1 MSTHRIEVS
10 RAHYCETIVSGTIAP
25 DDRDPHK
32 LRLTTPDGCQFRAA
46 PLGDVSIGA
55 GIGQWRVIPIM
66 QTDGQ
71 ITRLQIVEEYSPSA
85 IEDDRFICVGRT
97 NQVSRKHNTVTV
109 KIERPGEATIRPTL
123 FDPPSPVKS
132 GQIWQFIA
140 QRVGMTLAIVAAT
153 QLDGVGVESGELR
166 LAPVGE
172 PDRGSETR
180 QGVGSMELG
189 VADEI
194 ALRFPPDGT
203 PRSARLQRA
212 FHQAESVESRVPN
225 EEQSKRKRPVN
236 SLLSTSELRAIALTA
251 LNQQLSRDWD
261 LSLTR
266 VKEPIWEWD
275 ARSLV
280 PTEAR
285 ARVQVNSRT
294 NVARVYLYPDRLNYT
309 PARCLDAATERK
321 SSADDNL
328 DRLIVTPLGAARG
341 IGASCFRV
349 QIGPYEIV
357 MDAGTRPK
365 GSDPLPA
372 FELLE
377 RPDLL
382 LITHAHLDH
391 IGALPI
397 FHRDFPDVPTIATHG
412 TREIA
417 HVMLTDGLKVQTARQ
432 RQGNEDFQQLFDADD
447 LDRTLFELQT
457 EPVGVDFSP
466 LPGLTARFI
475 HAGHIV
481 GAACIYLQYGNRSIL
496 YTGDYN
502 TTSSRTTEGLKLA
515 DLPQADILITES
527 TYGSDTHPSRRT
539 QESDLIKAIVEVVAA
554 GGNVLIPA
562 FALGRAQ
569 EIILAI
575 RTSAL
580 FHSVNVPVYIDGLV
594 REVTDLFQTQLE
606 LLPASVQNFAKTQSP
621 FFSDKSAPRIIAI
634 ASPKERPLAMEHP
647 SVIIASSGML
657 IGGASI
663 FYAKTLLQRE
673 NAAVFISGYTDE
685 ESPGRFL
692 QSLEPGNSIELDGT
706 PLTVRAKIQRFN
718 LSAHADRVG
727 ITQVIHR
734 VNPQHLILIHGS
746 QSALHELS
754 RAGDLRD
761 KYWIH
766 IPEVGDTI
774 TFGQAPEH
782 LSKAQVAR
790 VDAGQEFEVEIE
802 AEFDGAWLRIADS
815 VLADPRWQHLA
826 ATGLL
831 SAKWTKGGLMLKPAS
846 HKSMAVESAISSGI
860 DCCAVCEFF
869 DGYLCRGEDS
879 PLYKRDVDPA
889 AKCPEFVRQVVT
901 VESLPVDVDLVEPL
915 LEDVDLAEDD
925 ENLIDRI

>member
-1 MSTHRIEVS
+1 MSTNTLEISLEQ
-10 RAHYCETIVSGTIAP
+10 YCEMTVSGIIAP
-25 DDRDPHK
+25 DDRDSNK
-32 LRLTTPDGCQFRAA
+32 LVLMTPDGCQFRAA

-55 GIGQWRVIPIM
+55 GSRQWRVIPIM
-66 QTDGQ
+66 QTDGN
-71 ITRLQIVEEYSPSA
+71 ITRLQIIEEHAPSA
-85 IEDDRFICVGRT
+85 LEGDRFLCVGRT
-97 NQVSRKHNTVTV
+97 NQVSRKHNTVSL
-109 KIERPGEATIRPTL
+109 KIERPGEPTIRPTL
-123 FDPPSPVKS
+123 FDPPPAVKS
-132 GQIWQFIA
+132 GQLWQFVA
-140 QRVGMTLAIVAAT
+140 QRVGMTLEIISAE
-153 QLDGVGVESGELR
+153 QLDN
-166 LAPVGE
+166 LAAAAVTKSLPSVAPKTIHKPRN
-172 PDRGSETR
+172 PDNARSSEIK
-180 QGVGSMELG
+180 SL
-189 VADEI
+189 
-194 ALRFPPDGT
+194 AL
-203 PRSARLQRA
+203 A
-212 FHQAESVESRVPN
+212 
-225 EEQSKRKRPVN
+225 
-236 SLLSTSELRAIALTA
+236 A
-251 LNQQLSRDWD
+251 LNQELNERDWE

-266 VKEPIWEWD
+266 VKEPTWEWE
-275 ARSLV
+275 AQSLV
-280 PTEAR
+280 PLDLR
-285 ARVQVNSRT
+285 ARVQVNART
-294 NVARVYLYPDRLNYT
+294 KVARVYAYPHQS
-309 PARCLDAATERK
+309 K
-321 SSADDNL
+321 FGSSATLTDGETGGLGDGETGELAAEGDKYL

-377 RPDLL
+377 RPNLI

-397 FHRDFPDVPTIATHG
+397 FHRDFPEVPMICTHG

-417 HVMLTDGLKVQTARQ
+417 HVMLTDGLKVQAAQ
-432 RQGNEDFQQLFDADD
+432 QKQGNEDFGQVFTADD
-447 LDRTLFELQT
+447 LDRTLFTLQT
-457 EPVGVDFSP
+457 QPVGVDFSP
-466 LPGLTARFI
+466 LPGLTVRFI

-481 GAACIYLQYGNRSIL
+481 GAACIYMEYGNRSIL

-502 TTSSRTTEGLKLA
+502 TTSSRTAEGLKLA

-539 QESDLIKAIVEVVAA
+539 QESDLIKAIVEVVAN

-606 LLPASVQNFAKTQSP
+606 LLPAAVQNFAKTQSP
-621 FFSDKSAPRIIAI
+621 FFSEKSSPRIISI
-634 ASPKERPLAMEHP
+634 ASHKERPLAIAHP

-657 IGGASI
+657 TGGASI
-663 FYAKTLLQRE
+663 GYAKILLERE

-692 QSLEPGNSIELDGT
+692 QSLEPGSEIELDGT

-746 QSALHELS
+746 PSALHELS

-774 TFGQAPEH
+774 TFGEAPEH

-815 VLADPRWQHLA
+815 VLEDPRWQHLA

-846 HKSMAVESAISSGI
+846 HKSMAVESAIASGI

-869 DGYLCRGEDS
+869 DGYLCRGEES
-879 PLYKRDVDPA
+879 PLYKRDIDGACPGGAVGAAVVMHQHHVAAPA
-889 AKCPEFVRQVVT
+889 AQHEFHYPGRRQRPFGFGDG
-901 VESLPVDVDLVEPL
+901 SS
-915 LEDVDLAEDD
+915 
-925 ENLIDRI
+925 

>member
-1 MSTHRIEVS
+1 MSTNQIEVS
-10 RAHYCETIVSGTIAP
+10 LEQYCEMTVSGIIAP
-25 DDRDPHK
+25 DDRDSNK
-32 LRLTTPDGCQFRAA
+32 LVLTTPDGIQFRAA
-46 PLGDVSIGA
+46 PLGDITLIEGDK
-55 GIGQWRVIPIM
+55 QWLVIPIM
-66 QTDGQ
+66 QTDGN
-71 ITRLQIVEEYSPSA
+71 ITRLQIVEASA
-85 IEDDRFICVGRT
+85 ETALEPDKFICVTRIC
-97 NQVSRKHNTVTV
+97 QVSSKHNMVTA
-109 KIERPGEATIRPTL
+109 KIDKRGETTIRPT
-123 FDPPSPVKS
+123 FVNPPEAMKT
-132 GQIWQFIA
+132 GQLWQIVA
-140 QRVGMTLAIVAAT
+140 QRVGKTLEILKAT
-153 QLDGVGVESGELR
+153 HLDAREGEDATVTFRPSVTPKTVYNARNLDN
-166 LAPVGE
+166 
-172 PDRGSETR
+172 DRKQEFTP
-180 QGVGSMELG
+180 
-189 VADEI
+189 I
-194 ALRFPPDGT
+194 AM
-203 PRSARLQRA
+203 A
-212 FHQAESVESRVPN
+212 
-225 EEQSKRKRPVN
+225 
-236 SLLSTSELRAIALTA
+236 A
-251 LNQQLSRDWD
+251 LNLELTERDWE

-266 VKEPIWEWD
+266 VKEPIWEWE
-275 ARSLV
+275 AQSLV
-280 PTEAR
+280 PTELR
-285 ARVQVNSRT
+285 ARVQIHART
-294 NVARVYLYPDRLNYT
+294 KVARVYAYSHQTKYVSAKSIVP
-309 PARCLDAATERK
+309 TEGGELTVDEGDK
-321 SSADDNL
+321 YL
-328 DRLIVTPLGAARG
+328 DRLIITPLGAARG

-377 RPDLL
+377 RPNLML
-382 LITHAHLDH
+382 VTHAHLDH

-397 FHRDFPDVPTIATHG
+397 FHRDFPDVPMICTHG

-417 HVMLTDGLKVQTARQ
+417 HVMLTDGLKVQTAQ
-432 RQGNEDFQQLFDADD
+432 QKEGNEDFGQVFSADD
-447 LDRTLFELQT
+447 LDRTLFTLQT
-457 EPVGVDFSP
+457 QPVGVDFSP
-466 LPGLTARFI
+466 LPGLTIRFI

-481 GAACIYLQYGNRSIL
+481 GAACIYMKYGNRSIL

-502 TTSSRTTEGLKLA
+502 TTSSRTAEGLKLA
-515 DLPQADILITES
+515 DLPEADILITES
-527 TYGSDTHPSRRT
+527 TYGADTHPSRRS

-580 FHSVNVPVYIDGLV
+580 FHSVNVPVYVDGLV
-594 REVTDLFQTQLE
+594 REVTDLFQNQLE
-606 LLPASVQNFAKTQSP
+606 LLPAAVKNFAKTQSP
-621 FFSDKSAPRIIAI
+621 FFSEKSSPRIISI
-634 ASPKERPLAMEHP
+634 GSHKERPLAIAHP
-647 SVIIASSGML
+647 SVVIASSGML
-657 IGGASI
+657 TGGASI
-663 FYAKTLLQRE
+663 GYAKILLERE

-692 QSLEPGNSIELDGT
+692 QSLEPGSEIELDGT

-746 QSALHELS
+746 KSALHELS

-790 VDAGQEFEVEIE
+790 VDAGQEFELEIE

-815 VLADPRWQHLA
+815 VLEDPRWQHLA

-846 HKSMAVESAISSGI
+846 HKSFAVDSAILSGM

-869 DGYLCRGEDS
+869 DGYLCRGEES
-879 PLYKRDVDPA
+879 PLYKRDVDPT
-889 AKCPEFVRQVVT
+889 AKCPAFVRQVVA
-901 VESLPVDVDLVEPL
+901 VESIVNGEESLVEPL
-915 LEDVDLAEDD
+915 TEGIDLDLEEDELND
-925 ENLIDRI
+925 

>member
-1 MSTHRIEVS
+1 MSTNNVAISLEQ
-10 RAHYCETIVSGTIAP
+10 YCEMTVSGIIAP
-25 DDRDPHK
+25 DDRDPNK
-32 LRLTTPDGCQFRAA
+32 LVLTTIDGCQFRAA

-55 GIGQWRVIPIM
+55 GSRQWRVIPIM
-66 QTDGQ
+66 QTDGN
-71 ITRLQIVEEYSPSA
+71 ITRLQIIEEQSPRA
-85 IEDDRFICVGRT
+85 LEDDRFVCVGRT
-97 NQVSRKHNTVTV
+97 NQVSRKHNIVSL

-123 FDPPSPVKS
+123 FEPPLPVKS
-132 GQIWQFIA
+132 GQLWQFVA
-140 QRVGMTLAIVAAT
+140 QRVGMTLTIVAAT
-153 QLDGVGVESGELR
+153 QLDGQEVAASTVNLPSV
-166 LAPVGE
+166 APKTVYN
-172 PDRGSETR
+172 PRNLDRDRKQEITP
-180 QGVGSMELG
+180 
-189 VADEI
+189 I
-194 ALRFPPDGT
+194 AL
-203 PRSARLQRA
+203 S
-212 FHQAESVESRVPN
+212 
-225 EEQSKRKRPVN
+225 
-236 SLLSTSELRAIALTA
+236 A
-251 LNQQLSRDWD
+251 LNLELCERDWE

-266 VKEPIWEWD
+266 VKEPTWEWE
-275 ARSLV
+275 AQSLV
-280 PTEAR
+280 PTELR
-285 ARVQVNSRT
+285 ARVQVNART
-294 NVARVYLYPDRLNYT
+294 KVARVYAYPHQSKFI
-309 PARCLDAATERK
+309 PANNVPVDGEEVTTDEGDK
-321 SSADDNL
+321 YL

-377 RPDLL
+377 RPNLI

-397 FHRDFPDVPTIATHG
+397 FHRDFPDVPMICTHG

-417 HVMLTDGLKVQTARQ
+417 HVMLTDGLKVQTAQ
-432 RQGNEDFQQLFDADD
+432 QKQGNEDFGQVFSAND
-447 LDRTLFELQT
+447 LDRTLFTLQT
-457 EPVGVDFSP
+457 QPVGVDFSP
-466 LPGLTARFI
+466 LPGLTVRFI

-481 GAACIYLQYGNRSIL
+481 GAACIYMQYGNRSLL

-502 TTSSRTTEGLKLA
+502 TTSSRTAEALKLA

-527 TYGSDTHPSRRT
+527 TYGADTHPSRRT

-594 REVTDLFQTQLE
+594 REVTDLFQTQLD
-606 LLPASVQNFAKTQSP
+606 LLPAAVQNFAKTQSP
-621 FFSDKSAPRIIAI
+621 FFSEKSSPRIISI
-634 ASPKERPLAMEHP
+634 ASPKERPLAIAHP

-657 IGGASI
+657 TGGASI
-663 FYAKTLLQRE
+663 GYAKILLERE

-685 ESPGRFL
+685 ESPGRLL
-692 QSLEPGNSIELDGT
+692 QSLEPGTEIELDGT
-706 PLTVRAKIQRFN
+706 PLTVKAKIQRFN

-746 QSALHELS
+746 KSALHELS

-790 VDAGQEFEVEIE
+790 VDAGQEFELEIE

-815 VLADPRWQHLA
+815 VLEDPRWQHLA

-846 HKSMAVESAISSGI
+846 HKSMAVESAISSGL

-869 DGYLCRGEDS
+869 DGYLCRGEES
-879 PLYKRDVDPA
+879 PLYKRDVDPT
-889 AKCPEFVRQVVT
+889 AKCLAFVRQIVAAESVT
-901 VESLPVDVDLVEPL
+901 NGEESLVEPPIEGID
-915 LEDVDLAEDD
+915 LEEEDELND
-925 ENLIDRI
+925 

>member
-1 MSTHRIEVS
+1 MSTNQIEVS
-10 RAHYCETIVSGTIAP
+10 LEHYCEMTVSGIIASDDREPTKLTLSAP
-25 DDRDPHK
+25 D
-32 LRLTTPDGCQFRAA
+32 GVQFRAA
-46 PLGDVSIGA
+46 PLGDISLIEGDK
-55 GIGQWRVIPIM
+55 QWLVIPIM
-66 QTDGQ
+66 QTDGN
-71 ITRLQIVEEYSPSA
+71 ITRLQIVEAFAETALEPDKFVCVA
-85 IEDDRFICVGRT
+85 RIC
-97 NQVSRKHNTVTV
+97 QVSSKHNMVTA
-109 KIERPGEATIRPTL
+109 KIDKQGETTIRPTFL
-123 FDPPSPVKS
+123 NPPEAMKT
-132 GQIWQFIA
+132 GQLWQIVA
-140 QRVGMTLAIVAAT
+140 QRVGKTLEILKATHLDPKDGEETTVTSRPSVAPKTVYNARNLDEGRKVEMT
-153 QLDGVGVESGELR
+153 
-166 LAPVGE
+166 PF
-172 PDRGSETR
+172 
-180 QGVGSMELG
+180 
-189 VADEI
+189 
-194 ALRFPPDGT
+194 AL
-203 PRSARLQRA
+203 S
-212 FHQAESVESRVPN
+212 
-225 EEQSKRKRPVN
+225 
-236 SLLSTSELRAIALTA
+236 A
-251 LNQQLSRDWD
+251 LNLELTERDWE

-266 VKEPIWEWD
+266 VKEPIWEWE
-275 ARSLV
+275 AQSLV
-280 PTEAR
+280 PTELR
-285 ARVQVNSRT
+285 ARVQVHART
-294 NVARVYLYPDRLNYT
+294 KVARVYAYPHQTKYVS
-309 PARCLDAATERK
+309 AK
-321 SSADDNL
+321 STVPTDGGELTIEEGDKYL

-377 RPDLL
+377 RPNLML
-382 LITHAHLDH
+382 VTHAHLDH

-397 FHRDFPDVPTIATHG
+397 FHRDFPDVPMICTHG
-412 TREIA
+412 TRAIA
-417 HVMLTDGLKVQTARQ
+417 HVMLTDGLKVQTAQ
-432 RQGNEDFQQLFDADD
+432 QKEGNEDFGQVFSADD
-447 LDRTLFELQT
+447 LDRTLFTLQT
-457 EPVGVDFSP
+457 QPVGVDFSP
-466 LPGLTARFI
+466 LPGLTIRFI

-481 GAACIYLQYGNRSIL
+481 GAACIYMKYGNRSIL

-502 TTSSRTTEGLKLA
+502 TTSSRTAEGLKLA
-515 DLPQADILITES
+515 DLPEADILITES
-527 TYGSDTHPSRRT
+527 TYGADTHPSRRS

-580 FHSVNVPVYIDGLV
+580 FHSVNVPVYVDGLV
-594 REVTDLFQTQLE
+594 REVTDLFQNQLE
-606 LLPASVQNFAKTQSP
+606 LLPAAVKNFAKTQSP
-621 FFSDKSAPRIIAI
+621 FFSEKSSPRIISI
-634 ASPKERPLAMEHP
+634 GSQKERPLAIAHP
-647 SVIIASSGML
+647 SVVIASSGML
-657 IGGASI
+657 TGGASI
-663 FYAKTLLQRE
+663 GYAKILLERE

-692 QSLEPGNSIELDGT
+692 QSLEPGSEIELDGT

-746 QSALHELS
+746 KSALHELS
-754 RAGDLRD
+754 KAGDLRD

-790 VDAGQEFEVEIE
+790 VDAGQEFDIEIE

-815 VLADPRWQHLA
+815 VLEDPRWQHLA

-846 HKSMAVESAISSGI
+846 HKSFAVDSAILSGM

-869 DGYLCRGEDS
+869 DGYLCRGEES
-879 PLYKRDVDPA
+879 PLYKRDVDPT
-889 AKCPEFVRQVVT
+889 AKCPAFVRQIVA
-901 VESLPVDVDLVEPL
+901 VESQPVGDE
-915 LEDVDLAEDD
+915 LAEESILFQRRSANEEIELGDD
-925 ENLIDRI
+925 DQ

>member
-1 MSTHRIEVS
+1 MSTNTIAVS
-10 RAHYCETIVSGTIAP
+10 REQYCEMTVSGIIAP

-32 LRLTTPDGCQFRAA
+32 LVLTTPDGCQFRAA
-46 PLGDVSIGA
+46 PLGSVSMGE
-55 GIGQWRVIPIM
+55 GSRQWRVIPIM
-66 QTDGQ
+66 QTDGN
-71 ITRLQIVEEYSPSA
+71 ITRLQIVEEESPTA
-85 IEDDRFICVGRT
+85 IAGDRFICVGIA
-97 NQVSRKHNTVTV
+97 NQVSRKHNIVSL
-109 KIERPGEATIRPTL
+109 KIERPGEPTIRPTL
-123 FDPPSPVKS
+123 FNPPSQVKS
-132 GQIWQFIA
+132 GQSWQIVA
-140 QRVGMTLAIVAAT
+140 QRVGMTLEILTAT
-153 QLDGVGVESGELR
+153 QLDRQEVSDSQPQSR
-166 LAPVGE
+166 PSAAPQTVKE
-172 PDRGSETR
+172 PRNLDKQKTP
-180 QGVGSMELG
+180 
-189 VADEI
+189 EI
-194 ALRFPPDGT
+194 T
-203 PRSARLQRA
+203 
-212 FHQAESVESRVPN
+212 
-225 EEQSKRKRPVN
+225 
-236 SLLSTSELRAIALTA
+236 AIALAA
-251 LNQQLSRDWD
+251 LNQQLSERDWE
-261 LSLTR
+261 LALTR
-266 VKEPIWEWD
+266 VKEPTWEWE
-275 ARSLV
+275 AQSLV
-280 PTEAR
+280 PSDLR
-285 ARVQVNSRT
+285 ARVQVNART
-294 NVARVYLYPDRLNYT
+294 KVARVYAYPYQSKYVSAQSDVRSDRAEVT
-309 PARCLDAATERK
+309 IDE
-321 SSADDNL
+321 DDKYL

-377 RPDLL
+377 RPNLI

-397 FHRDFPDVPTIATHG
+397 FHRDFPDVPMICTHG

-417 HVMLTDGLKVQTARQ
+417 HVMLTDGLKVQTAKQ
-432 RQGNEDFQQLFDADD
+432 REGNEDFGQVFSADD
-447 LDRTLFELQT
+447 LDRTLFTLQT
-457 EPVGVDFSP
+457 QPVGVDFSP
-466 LPGLTARFI
+466 LPGLTVRFI

-481 GAACIYLQYGNRSIL
+481 GAACIYMEYGNRSIL

-502 TTSSRTTEGLKLA
+502 TTSSRTAEGLKLA
-515 DLPQADILITES
+515 DLPEADILITES
-527 TYGSDTHPSRRT
+527 TYGADTHPSRRS
-539 QESDLIKAIVEVVAA
+539 QESDLIKAIVEVVSA

-606 LLPASVQNFAKTQSP
+606 LLPAAVQNFAKTQSP
-621 FFSDKSAPRIIAI
+621 FFSEKSSPRIISI
-634 ASPKERPLAMEHP
+634 GSQKERPLAIAHP
-647 SVIIASSGML
+647 SVVIASSGML
-657 IGGASI
+657 TGGASI
-663 FYAKTLLQRE
+663 GYAKILLERE

-692 QSLEPGNSIELDGT
+692 QSLEPGSEIELDGT
-706 PLTVRAKIQRFN
+706 ALTVRAKIQRFN

-774 TFGQAPEH
+774 TFGEAPEH

-790 VDAGQEFEVEIE
+790 VDAGQEFELEIE

-815 VLADPRWQHLA
+815 VLEDPRWQHLA

-846 HKSMAVESAISSGI
+846 HKSFAVDSAILSGM

-869 DGYLCRGEDS
+869 DGYLCRGEES

-889 AKCPEFVRQVVT
+889 AKCPAFVRQVVA
-901 VESLPVDVDLVEPL
+901 VESISNGEEELVEPL
-915 LEDVDLAEDD
+915 IEEIDLDLDEDELND
-925 ENLIDRI
+925 

>member
-1 MSTHRIEVS
+1 MSTNNVEISLE
-10 RAHYCETIVSGTIAP
+10 HYCEMTISGIIAP
-25 DDRDPHK
+25 DDRDPNK
-32 LRLTTPDGCQFRAA
+32 LVLTTADGCLFRAA

-55 GIGQWRVIPIM
+55 GSRQWRVIPIM
-66 QTDGQ
+66 QTDGN
-71 ITRLQIVEEYSPSA
+71 ITRLQIVEEYTASTLEP
-85 IEDDRFICVGRT
+85 DRFVCVGRT
-97 NQVSRKHNTVTV
+97 NQVSRKHNSVSL
-109 KIERPGEATIRPTL
+109 KIERPSEPTIRPTL
-123 FDPPSPVKS
+123 FDPPHAVKS
-132 GQIWQFIA
+132 GQLWQFVA
-140 QRVGMTLAIVAAT
+140 QRVGMTLAIVAAE
-153 QLDGVGVESGELR
+153 QLDN
-166 LAPVGE
+166 LAVAEAVAKSLPSVAPKTVHE
-172 PDRGSETR
+172 PRNLDKDRSSEIK
-180 QGVGSMELG
+180 S
-189 VADEI
+189 I
-194 ALRFPPDGT
+194 AL
-203 PRSARLQRA
+203 A
-212 FHQAESVESRVPN
+212 
-225 EEQSKRKRPVN
+225 
-236 SLLSTSELRAIALTA
+236 A
-251 LNQQLSRDWD
+251 LNLEICDRDWE

-266 VKEPIWEWD
+266 VKEPTWEWE
-275 ARSLV
+275 AQSLV
-280 PTEAR
+280 PTELR
-285 ARVQVNSRT
+285 ARVQVNART
-294 NVARVYLYPDRLNYT
+294 KVARVYAYPHQS
-309 PARCLDAATERK
+309 K
-321 SSADDNL
+321 FVSANSVPVDGKEVTTDDGDKYL

-377 RPDLL
+377 RPNLI

-397 FHRDFPDVPTIATHG
+397 FHRDFPEVPMICTHG

-417 HVMLTDGLKVQTARQ
+417 HVMLTDGLKVQAAQ
-432 RQGNEDFQQLFDADD
+432 QKQGNEDFGQVFTADD
-447 LDRTLFELQT
+447 LDRTLFRLQT
-457 EPVGVDFSP
+457 QPVGVDFSP
-466 LPGLTARFI
+466 LPGLTVRFI

-481 GAACIYLQYGNRSIL
+481 GAACIYMQYGNRSIL

-502 TTSSRTTEGLKLA
+502 TTSSRTAEGLKLA

-527 TYGSDTHPSRRT
+527 TYGADTHPSRRT

-580 FHSVNVPVYIDGLV
+580 FHSVNVPVYVDGLV

-621 FFSDKSAPRIIAI
+621 FFSEKSSPRIISI
-634 ASPKERPLAMEHP
+634 ASHKERPLAIAHP

-657 IGGASI
+657 TGGASI
-663 FYAKTLLQRE
+663 GYAKTLLERE

-692 QSLEPGNSIELDGT
+692 QSLEPGSEIELDGT
-706 PLTVRAKIQRFN
+706 ALTVRAKIQRFN

-746 QSALHELS
+746 QTALHELS

-790 VDAGQEFEVEIE
+790 VDAGQEFELEIE

-815 VLADPRWQHLA
+815 VLEDPRWQHLA

-846 HKSMAVESAISSGI
+846 HKSFAVEAAIASGM

-879 PLYKRDVDPA
+879 PLYKRDVDPT
-889 AKCPEFVRQVVT
+889 AKCPVFVRQVVAAES
-901 VESLPVDVDLVEPL
+901 VVNGEESLAEHSTEEIDLDVN
-915 LEDVDLAEDD
+915 EDELND
-925 ENLIDRI
+925 

>member
-1 MSTHRIEVS
+1 MPTAYTHTHRTLMSANTSEIS
-10 RAHYCETIVSGTIAP
+10 LAHYCEMTVSGTIAP
-25 DDRDPHK
+25 DDRDPNK
-32 LRLTTPDGCQFRAA
+32 LVLTTPDGCQFRAA
-46 PLGDVSIGA
+46 PLANLDLDVDG
-55 GIGQWRVIPIM
+55 GQWHVIPIM
-66 QTDGQ
+66 QTDGT
-71 ITRLQIVEEYSPSA
+71 ITRLQIVGQRFAGADEVS
-85 IEDDRFICVGRT
+85 DRLVCVGRT
-97 NQVSRKHNTVTV
+97 CQVSRKHNVV
-109 KIERPGEATIRPTL
+109 SLKIDRVGETTIRPTL
-123 FDPPSPVKS
+123 LDPPEAVKT
-132 GQIWQFIA
+132 GQLWQFVA
-140 QRVGMTLAIVAAT
+140 QRVGMTLTISAAT
-153 QLDGVGVESGELR
+153 PIDETGLQQSVAKSLPVAPAKTVYTPQNLDRDKTEEL
-166 LAPVGE
+166 
-172 PDRGSETR
+172 
-180 QGVGSMELG
+180 
-189 VADEI
+189 
-194 ALRFPPDGT
+194 
-203 PRSARLQRA
+203 
-212 FHQAESVESRVPN
+212 
-225 EEQSKRKRPVN
+225 K
-236 SLLSTSELRAIALTA
+236 AIALAA
-251 LNQQLSRDWD
+251 LNTEVQTRDWE

-266 VKEPIWEWD
+266 VKDPTWEWE
-275 ARSLV
+275 AQSLV
-280 PTEAR
+280 PSEIR
-285 ARVQVNSRT
+285 ARVQLNARRLSSRIY
-294 NVARVYLYPDRLNYT
+294 VYPDRHQVSHAAPSNPDEPID
-309 PARCLDAATERK
+309 PAAL
-321 SSADDNL
+321 L

-357 MDAGTRPK
+357 LDAGTRPK
-365 GSDPLPA
+365 GSEPLPA
-372 FELLE
+372 FELLD
-377 RPDLL
+377 RPNLM

-397 FHRDFPDVPTIATHG
+397 FHRDFPDVPTICTHG

-417 HVMLTDGLKVQTARQ
+417 HVMLTDGLKVQTAQQ
-432 RQGNEDFQQLFDADD
+432 RQGNEDFGQVFTADD
-447 LDRTLFELQT
+447 LDRTLFHLQT
-457 EPVGVDFSP
+457 QPVGLDFSP
-466 LPGLTARFI
+466 LPGLTVRFI

-481 GAACIYLQYGNRSIL
+481 GAACIYLQYGNRSLL

-502 TTSSRTTEGLKLA
+502 TTSSRTAEGLKLA

-527 TYGSDTHPSRRT
+527 TYGADTHPSRRS
-539 QESDLIKAIVEVVAA
+539 QESDLIKAIVEIVSA

-580 FHSVNVPVYIDGLV
+580 FHSVNVPVYVDGLV
-594 REVTDLFQTQLE
+594 REVTDLFQSQLQ
-606 LLPASVQNFAKTQSP
+606 LLPTSVQNFAQNQPP
-621 FFSDKSAPRIIAI
+621 FFSDKTAPRIISI
-634 ASPKERPLAMEHP
+634 ASPKERPLAIAHP

-657 IGGASI
+657 TGGASI
-663 FYAKTLLQRE
+663 GYAKTLLERE
-673 NAAVFISGYTDE
+673 NAAIFISGYTDE

-692 QSLEPGNSIELDGT
+692 QSLEPGNEIELDGT

-754 RAGDLRD
+754 HAGDLRD

-766 IPEVGDTI
+766 IPEVGDKI

-826 ATGLL
+826 ATGILA
-831 SAKWTKGGLMLKPAS
+831 AKWTKGGLMLKPAS
-846 HKSMAVESAISSGI
+846 HKSLAVDVAISSGV

-879 PLYKRDVDPA
+879 PLYKRDVDPT
-889 AKCPEFVRQVVT
+889 AKCFAFARRSSVVN
-901 VESLPVDVDLVEPL
+901 ESISTEPDDSIDPDL
-915 LEDVDLAEDD
+915 DD
-925 ENLIDRI
+925 D

>member
-1 MSTHRIEVS
+1 MSTNTIEVS
-10 RAHYCETIVSGTIAP
+10 LEHYCEMTVSGIIAA
-25 DDRDPHK
+25 DDREPTK
-32 LRLTTPDGCQFRAA
+32 LVLSTPDGSKFRAA
-46 PLGDVSIGA
+46 PLGDISQVEGDK
-55 GIGQWRVIPIM
+55 QWRVIPIM
-66 QTDGQ
+66 QTDGN
-71 ITRLQIVEEYSPSA
+71 ITRLQIVGAHSETTLEP
-85 IEDDRFICVGRT
+85 DKFVCVART
-97 NQVSRKHNTVTV
+97 CQVSRKHNIVTA
-109 KIERPGEATIRPTL
+109 KIDKHGETTIRPTFL
-123 FDPPSPVKS
+123 NPPEAMKT
-132 GQIWQFIA
+132 GQLWQIVA
-140 QRVGMTLAIVAAT
+140 QRVGKTLEILKAT
-153 QLDGVGVESGELR
+153 H
-166 LAPVGE
+166 LAPKEGE
-172 PDRGSETR
+172 ESPVTSLPSVAPKTVYNARNLDNDRKLEMTPF
-180 QGVGSMELG
+180 
-189 VADEI
+189 
-194 ALRFPPDGT
+194 AL
-203 PRSARLQRA
+203 A
-212 FHQAESVESRVPN
+212 
-225 EEQSKRKRPVN
+225 
-236 SLLSTSELRAIALTA
+236 A
-251 LNQQLSRDWD
+251 LNLELTERDWE

-266 VKEPIWEWD
+266 VKEPIWEWE
-275 ARSLV
+275 AQSLV
-280 PTEAR
+280 PTELR
-285 ARVQVNSRT
+285 ARVQVHART
-294 NVARVYLYPDRLNYT
+294 KVARVYAYPHQTKYVSAKST
-309 PARCLDAATERK
+309 IPTEGGELTVDEGDK
-321 SSADDNL
+321 YL

-377 RPDLL
+377 RPNLML
-382 LITHAHLDH
+382 VTHAHLDH

-397 FHRDFPDVPTIATHG
+397 FHRDFPDVPMICTHG

-417 HVMLTDGLKVQTARQ
+417 HVMLTDGLKVQTAQ
-432 RQGNEDFQQLFDADD
+432 QKEGNEDFGQVFSADD
-447 LDRTLFELQT
+447 LDRTLFTLQT
-457 EPVGVDFSP
+457 QPVGVDFSP
-466 LPGLTARFI
+466 LPGLTVRFI

-481 GAACIYLQYGNRSIL
+481 GAACIYMEYGNRSIL

-502 TTSSRTTEGLKLA
+502 TTSSRTAEGLKLA
-515 DLPQADILITES
+515 DLPEADILITES
-527 TYGSDTHPSRRT
+527 TYGADTHPSRRS
-539 QESDLIKAIVEVVAA
+539 QESDLIKAIVEVVGA

-580 FHSVNVPVYIDGLV
+580 FHSVNVPVYVDGLV
-594 REVTDLFQTQLE
+594 REVTDLFQNQLE
-606 LLPASVQNFAKTQSP
+606 LLPAAVKNFAKTQSP
-621 FFSDKSAPRIIAI
+621 FFSEKSSPKIISI
-634 ASPKERPLAMEHP
+634 GSQKERPLAIAHP
-647 SVIIASSGML
+647 SVVIASSGML
-657 IGGASI
+657 TGGASI
-663 FYAKTLLQRE
+663 GYAKILLERE

-692 QSLEPGNSIELDGT
+692 QSLEPGSEIELDGT

-746 QSALHELS
+746 KSALHELS

-790 VDAGQEFEVEIE
+790 VDAGQEFDIEIE

-815 VLADPRWQHLA
+815 VLEDPRWQHLA

-846 HKSMAVESAISSGI
+846 HKSFAVDSAILSGM

-869 DGYLCRGEDS
+869 DGYLCRGEES
-879 PLYKRDVDPA
+879 PLYKRDVDPT
-889 AKCPEFVRQVVT
+889 AKCPAFVRQVVA
-901 VESLPVDVDLVEPL
+901 VESQA
-915 LEDVDLAEDD
+915 LEDELTEASIEEIDLDLER
-925 ENLIDRI
+925 N

>member
-1 MSTHRIEVS
+1 MSTNQIEVS
-10 RAHYCETIVSGTIAP
+10 LEHYCEMTVSGTIAP
-25 DDRDPHK
+25 DDREPTK
-32 LRLTTPDGCQFRAA
+32 LVLTTLDGIQFRAA
-46 PLGDVSIGA
+46 PLGDITLIEGDK
-55 GIGQWRVIPIM
+55 QWLVIPIM
-66 QTDGQ
+66 QTDGN
-71 ITRLQIVEEYSPSA
+71 ITRLQIVGAYAESSLEP
-85 IEDDRFICVGRT
+85 DRFVCVARIC
-97 NQVSRKHNTVTV
+97 QVSRKHNIITT
-109 KIERPGEATIRPTL
+109 KIDKHGEQTIRPTFL
-123 FDPPSPVKS
+123 NPPEAMQT
-132 GQIWQFIA
+132 GQLWQIIA
-140 QRVGMTLAIVAAT
+140 QRVGKTLEILKATHLDSVEGGESTVRSLPSVAPKT
-153 QLDGVGVESGELR
+153 VYNPRNLDGDRKAEMTP
-166 LAPVGE
+166 LA
-172 PDRGSETR
+172 
-180 QGVGSMELG
+180 
-189 VADEI
+189 
-194 ALRFPPDGT
+194 
-203 PRSARLQRA
+203 
-212 FHQAESVESRVPN
+212 
-225 EEQSKRKRPVN
+225 
-236 SLLSTSELRAIALTA
+236 LSA
-251 LNQQLSRDWD
+251 LNLELDERDWE

-266 VKEPIWEWD
+266 VKEPIWEWE
-275 ARSLV
+275 AQSLV
-280 PTEAR
+280 PTELR
-285 ARVQVNSRT
+285 ARVQVHGRT
-294 NVARVYLYPDRLNYT
+294 KVARVHAYPSNRRGGFIPN
-309 PARCLDAATERK
+309 ATTELENEFKTRP
-321 SSADDNL
+321 SSESAEVTTEENDKYL

-377 RPDLL
+377 RPNLML
-382 LITHAHLDH
+382 VTHAHLDH

-397 FHRDFPDVPTIATHG
+397 FHRNFPDVPMICTHG

-417 HVMLTDGLKVQTARQ
+417 HVMLTDGLKVQTAQ
-432 RQGNEDFQQLFDADD
+432 QKEGNEDFGQVFSADD
-447 LDRTLFELQT
+447 LDRTLFTLQT
-457 EPVGVDFSP
+457 QPVGVDFSP
-466 LPGLTARFI
+466 LPGLTVRFI

-481 GAACIYLQYGNRSIL
+481 GAACIYMKYGNRSIL

-502 TTSSRTTEGLKLA
+502 TTSSRTAEGLKLA
-515 DLPQADILITES
+515 DLPEADILITES
-527 TYGSDTHPSRRT
+527 TYGADTHPSRRS

-580 FHSVNVPVYIDGLV
+580 FHSVNVPVYVDGLV
-594 REVTDLFQTQLE
+594 REVTDLFQNQLD
-606 LLPASVQNFAKTQSP
+606 LLPAAVKNFAKTQSP
-621 FFSDKSAPRIIAI
+621 FFSEKSSPRIISI
-634 ASPKERPLAMEHP
+634 GSPKERPLAIAHP
-647 SVIIASSGML
+647 SVVIASSGML
-657 IGGASI
+657 TGGASI
-663 FYAKTLLQRE
+663 GYAKILLERE
-673 NAAVFISGYTDE
+673 NAAIFISGYTDE

-692 QSLEPGNSIELDGT
+692 QSLEPGAEIELDGT

-746 QSALHELS
+746 KSALHELS

-774 TFGQAPEH
+774 TFGEAPEH

-790 VDAGQEFEVEIE
+790 VDAGQEFELEIE

-815 VLADPRWQHLA
+815 VLEDPRWQHLA

-846 HKSMAVESAISSGI
+846 HKSFAVDSAILSGM

-869 DGYLCRGEDS
+869 DGYLCRGEES
-879 PLYKRDVDPA
+879 PLYKRDVDPT
-889 AKCPEFVRQVVT
+889 AKCPAFVHQVVA
-901 VESLPVDVDLVEPL
+901 VESQSVDEESLGEPVIEGIE
-915 LEDVDLAEDD
+915 LEEDED
-925 ENLIDRI
+925 ELND

>member
-1 MSTHRIEVS
+1 MSTNTHGLPSAVAIAISLEQ
-10 RAHYCETIVSGTIAP
+10 YCEMTVSGIIAP
-25 DDRDPHK
+25 DDRDPNK
-32 LRLTTPDGCQFRAA
+32 LVLTTSDGCQFRAA
-46 PLGDVSIGA
+46 PLGDVSISA
-55 GIGQWRVIPIM
+55 GIRQWRVIPIM
-66 QTDGQ
+66 QTDGN
-71 ITRLQIVEEYSPSA
+71 ITRLQIVEEQSPGA
-85 IEDDRFICVGRT
+85 LEGDRFVCVGRT
-97 NQVSRKHNTVTV
+97 NQVSRKHNIVSL
-109 KIERPGEATIRPTL
+109 KIECPGEATIRPTL
-123 FDPPSPVKS
+123 FEPPMPVKS
-132 GQIWQFIA
+132 GQLWQFVA
-140 QRVGMTLAIVAAT
+140 QRVGMTLTIVAAT
-153 QLDGVGVESGELR
+153 QLDGQEITESEIKFPI
-166 LAPVGE
+166 APKTVYN
-172 PDRGSETR
+172 PRNLDRERKT
-180 QGVGSMELG
+180 EITP
-189 VADEI
+189 I
-194 ALRFPPDGT
+194 AL
-203 PRSARLQRA
+203 S
-212 FHQAESVESRVPN
+212 
-225 EEQSKRKRPVN
+225 
-236 SLLSTSELRAIALTA
+236 A
-251 LNQQLSRDWD
+251 LNLDLCERDWE

-266 VKEPIWEWD
+266 VKEPTWEWE
-275 ARSLV
+275 AQSLV
-280 PTEAR
+280 PTELR
-285 ARVQVNSRT
+285 ARVQVNART
-294 NVARVYLYPDRLNYT
+294 KVARVYAYPHQSKFGGLGEG
-309 PARCLDAATERK
+309 ATEGQGDGETGGQGDWGK
-321 SSADDNL
+321 VEGDNKYL

-377 RPDLL
+377 RPNLI

-397 FHRDFPDVPTIATHG
+397 FHRDFPDVPMICTHG

-417 HVMLTDGLKVQTARQ
+417 HVMLTDGLKVQTAQ
-432 RQGNEDFQQLFDADD
+432 QKQGNEDFGQVFSADD
-447 LDRTLFELQT
+447 LDRTLFTLQT
-457 EPVGVDFSP
+457 QPVGVDFSP
-466 LPGLTARFI
+466 LPGLTVRFI

-502 TTSSRTTEGLKLA
+502 TTSSRTAEALKLA
-515 DLPQADILITES
+515 DLPEADILITES
-527 TYGSDTHPSRRT
+527 TYGADTHPSRRS
-539 QESDLIKAIVEVVAA
+539 QESDLIKAIVEVVGN

-580 FHSVNVPVYIDGLV
+580 FHSVNVPVYVDGLV
-594 REVTDLFQTQLE
+594 REVTDLFQTQLD
-606 LLPASVQNFAKTQSP
+606 LLPAAVQNFAKTQSP
-621 FFSDKSAPRIIAI
+621 FFSEKSSPQIISI
-634 ASPKERPLAMEHP
+634 ASAKERPLAIAHP

-657 IGGASI
+657 TGGASI
-663 FYAKTLLQRE
+663 GYAKILLERE

-685 ESPGRFL
+685 ESPGRLL
-692 QSLEPGNSIELDGT
+692 QSLEPGTEIELDGT

-746 QSALHELS
+746 KSALHELS

-774 TFGQAPEH
+774 TFGLAPEH

-790 VDAGQEFEVEIE
+790 VDAGQEFDIEIE

-815 VLADPRWQHLA
+815 VLEDPRWQHLA

-846 HKSMAVESAISSGI
+846 HKSFAVDSAILSGM

-879 PLYKRDVDPA
+879 PLYKRDVDPT
-889 AKCPEFVRQVVT
+889 AKCPVFVRQVVAAESQP
-901 VESLPVDVDLVEPL
+901 VEDESLGEPSSEEIDLDL
-915 LEDVDLAEDD
+915 DEDELND
-925 ENLIDRI
+925 

>member
-1 MSTHRIEVS
+1 MSTNTIGIS
-10 RAHYCETIVSGTIAP
+10 REQYCEMTVSGIIAP
-25 DDRDPHK
+25 DDRDSHK
-32 LRLTTPDGCQFRAA
+32 LVLTTSDGCQFRAA
-46 PLGDVSIGA
+46 PLGDVSICEGSR
-55 GIGQWRVIPIM
+55 QWRVIPIM
-66 QTDGQ
+66 QTDGN
-71 ITRLQIVEEYSPSA
+71 ITRLQIVEEVYQTA
-85 IEDDRFICVGRT
+85 LEADNFVCIGRT
-97 NQVSRKHNTVTV
+97 CQVSRKHNVV
-109 KIERPGEATIRPTL
+109 SLKIDRHGEPTIRPTL
-123 FDPPSPVKS
+123 FNPPEAIKT
-132 GQIWQFIA
+132 GQLWQIVA
-140 QRVGMTLAIVAAT
+140 QRVGNTLAILKAT
-153 QLDGVGVESGELR
+153 QLDNLAGGESVTKSLPSVAPKTVYNTRNLDNDRKQELI
-166 LAPVGE
+166 P
-172 PDRGSETR
+172 
-180 QGVGSMELG
+180 
-189 VADEI
+189 I
-194 ALRFPPDGT
+194 ALL
-203 PRSARLQRA
+203 AMNL
-212 FHQAESVESRVPN
+212 
-225 EEQSKRKRPVN
+225 
-236 SLLSTSELRAIALTA
+236 ELKD
-251 LNQQLSRDWD
+251 RDWE

-266 VKEPIWEWD
+266 AKEPTWEWE
-275 ARSLV
+275 AQSLV
-280 PTEAR
+280 PSDLR
-285 ARVQVNSRT
+285 ARVQVNART
-294 NVARVYLYPDRLNYT
+294 KVARVYVYPHQS
-309 PARCLDAATERK
+309 K
-321 SSADDNL
+321 SIPVKHSVPVDGGEVTTDKDDKCL

-377 RPDLL
+377 RPNLI

-397 FHRDFPDVPTIATHG
+397 FHRDFPDVPMICTHG

-417 HVMLTDGLKVQTARQ
+417 HVMLTDGLKVQTAKQ

-447 LDRTLFELQT
+447 LDRTLFQLQT
-457 EPVGVDFSP
+457 QPVGVDFSP
-466 LPGLTARFI
+466 LPGLTVRFI

-481 GAACIYLQYGNRSIL
+481 GAACIYIQYGNRSIL

-502 TTSSRTTEGLKLA
+502 TTSSRTAEGLKLA

-527 TYGSDTHPSRRT
+527 TYGADTHPSRRT
-539 QESDLIKAIVEVVAA
+539 QESDLIKAIVEVVAN

-580 FHSVNVPVYIDGLV
+580 FHSVNVPVYVDGLV
-594 REVTDLFQTQLE
+594 REVTDLFQNQLE
-606 LLPASVQNFAKTQSP
+606 LLPAAVKNFAKTQSP
-621 FFSDKSAPRIIAI
+621 FFSEKSSPRIISI
-634 ASPKERPLAMEHP
+634 GSQKERPLAIAHP

-657 IGGASI
+657 TGGASI
-663 FYAKTLLQRE
+663 SYAKILLERE

-692 QSLEPGNSIELDGT
+692 QSLEPGSEIELDGT
-706 PLTVRAKIQRFN
+706 ALTVRAKIQRFN

-746 QSALHELS
+746 KSALHELS

-790 VDAGQEFEVEIE
+790 VDAGQEFDIEIE

-815 VLADPRWQHLA
+815 VLEDPRWQHLA

-846 HKSMAVESAISSGI
+846 HKSFAVDAAILSGM

-869 DGYLCRGEDS
+869 DGYLCRGEES
-879 PLYKRDVDPA
+879 PLYKRDVDPT
-889 AKCPEFVRQVVT
+889 AKCPAFVRQVVA
-901 VESLPVDVDLVEPL
+901 VESIASGDESLVEPSIDL
-915 LEDVDLAEDD
+915 DLRED
-925 ENLIDRI
+925 

>member
-1 MSTHRIEVS
+1 MSTNTIEIS
-10 RAHYCETIVSGTIAP
+10 LEPYCEMTVSGIIAP
-25 DDRDPHK
+25 DDRDPNK
-32 LRLTTPDGCQFRAA
+32 LVLTTADGCQFRAA
-46 PLGDVSIGA
+46 PLGDVSISA
-55 GIGQWRVIPIM
+55 GSRQWRVIPIM
-66 QTDGQ
+66 QTDGN
-71 ITRLQIVEEYSPSA
+71 ITRLQIVEEQSPGA
-85 IEDDRFICVGRT
+85 LEGDRFLCVGRT
-97 NQVSRKHNTVTV
+97 NQVSRKHNTVSL
-109 KIERPGEATIRPTL
+109 KIERPGEPTIRPTL
-123 FDPPSPVKS
+123 FDPPPEVKS
-132 GQIWQFIA
+132 GQLWQFVA
-140 QRVGMTLAIVAAT
+140 QRVGMTLGIISAEQLDNLAIAEVVAKSLPSIAPKTVHEPRNLDKARSSEIQSIALAALNT
-153 QLDGVGVESGELR
+153 QL
-166 LAPVGE
+166 
-172 PDRGSETR
+172 
-180 QGVGSMELG
+180 
-189 VADEI
+189 
-194 ALRFPPDGT
+194 
-203 PRSARLQRA
+203 
-212 FHQAESVESRVPN
+212 N
-225 EEQSKRKRPVN
+225 E
-236 SLLSTSELRAIALTA
+236 
-251 LNQQLSRDWD
+251 RDWE

-266 VKEPIWEWD
+266 VKEPTWEWE
-275 ARSLV
+275 AQSLV
-280 PTEAR
+280 PSDLR
-285 ARVQVNSRT
+285 ARVQVNART
-294 NVARVYLYPDRLNYT
+294 KVARVYVYPHQS
-309 PARCLDAATERK
+309 K
-321 SSADDNL
+321 FGSSATLTDQGTGGLGELVPAEDDKYL

-377 RPDLL
+377 RPNLI

-397 FHRDFPDVPTIATHG
+397 FHRDFPDVPMICTHG

-417 HVMLTDGLKVQTARQ
+417 HVMLTDGLKVQAAQ
-432 RQGNEDFQQLFDADD
+432 QKQGNEDFGQVFTADD
-447 LDRTLFELQT
+447 LDRTLFTLQT
-457 EPVGVDFSP
+457 QPVGVDFSP
-466 LPGLTARFI
+466 LPGLTVRFI

-481 GAACIYLQYGNRSIL
+481 GAACIYMAYGNRSIL

-502 TTSSRTTEGLKLA
+502 TTSSRTAEGLKLA

-539 QESDLIKAIVEVVAA
+539 QESDLIKAIVEVVAN

-606 LLPASVQNFAKTQSP
+606 LLPAAVQNFAKTQSP
-621 FFSDKSAPRIIAI
+621 FFSEKSSPRIISI
-634 ASPKERPLAMEHP
+634 ASHKERPLAIAHP

-657 IGGASI
+657 TGGASI
-663 FYAKTLLQRE
+663 GYAKILLERE

-692 QSLEPGNSIELDGT
+692 QSLEPGSEIELDGT
-706 PLTVRAKIQRFN
+706 ALTVRAKIQRFN

-774 TFGQAPEH
+774 TFGQTPEH

-790 VDAGQEFEVEIE
+790 VDAGQEFELEIE

-815 VLADPRWQHLA
+815 VLEDPRWQHLA

-846 HKSMAVESAISSGI
+846 HKSMAVESAIASGI

-879 PLYKRDVDPA
+879 PLYKRDVDPT
-889 AKCPEFVRQVVT
+889 AKCPAFVRQVIA
-901 VESLPVDVDLVEPL
+901 VESIANGEESLVEPSIDS
-915 LEDVDLAEDD
+915 LELDADEDESND
-925 ENLIDRI
+925 

>member
-1 MSTHRIEVS
+1 MSANMSEVS
-10 RAHYCETIVSGTIAP
+10 REQYCEMTVSGTIAP

-32 LRLTTPDGCQFRAA
+32 LVLTTPDGCQFRAA
-46 PLGDVSIGA
+46 PLGSVSMGE
-55 GIGQWRVIPIM
+55 GSRQWRVIPIM
-66 QTDGQ
+66 QTDGN
-71 ITRLQIVEEYSPSA
+71 ITRLQIVAENTSRLREG
-85 IEDDRFICVGRT
+85 DRFVCVGKT
-97 NQVSRKHNTVTV
+97 NQVSRKHNIVSL
-109 KIERPGEATIRPTL
+109 KIERPGEPTIRPTL
-123 FDPPSPVKS
+123 FNPPSQVKS
-132 GQIWQFIA
+132 GQSWQMVA
-140 QRVGMTLAIVAAT
+140 QRVGMTLAIVESV
-153 QLDGVGVESGELR
+153 QLDGLEVGSEELGVGSEQVSPDWVR
-166 LAPVGE
+166 SMVGTPDRTNSASRVPFQDSAELQLAPVGATN
-172 PDRGSETR
+172 RGNEVRSE
-180 QGVGSMELG
+180 V
-189 VADEI
+189 
-194 ALRFPPDGT
+194 
-203 PRSARLQRA
+203 RSEAQRG
-212 FHQAESVESRVPN
+212 
-225 EEQSKRKRPVN
+225 RKRPPN
-236 SLLSTSELRAIALTA
+236 SQLPTAEMTSIATA
-251 LNQQLSRDWD
+251 ALDREQQDRDWS
-261 LSLTR
+261 LSLIR

-294 NVARVYLYPDRLNYT
+294 HVPRVFVYPQWGAGGSETRQRGELT
-309 PARCLDAATERK
+309 PDETNN
-321 SSADDNL
+321 DL

-357 MDAGTRPK
+357 LDAGTRPK

-377 RPDLL
+377 RPHLIV
-382 LITHAHLDH
+382 ITHAHLDH

-397 FHRDFPDVPTIATHG
+397 FHRDFPDVPMICTHG

-417 HVMLTDGLKVQTARQ
+417 HVMLTDGLKVQAAKQ
-432 RQGNEDFQQLFDADD
+432 RQGNEDFQQLFAAED
-447 LDRTLFELQT
+447 LDLTLFELQT
-457 EPVGVDFSP
+457 QPVGVDFSP
-466 LPGLTARFI
+466 LPGLTVRFI

-481 GAACIYLQYGNRSIL
+481 GAACIYMQYGNRSIL

-539 QESDLIKAIVEVVAA
+539 QESDLIKAIVEIVAA

-606 LLPASVQNFAKTQSP
+606 LLPAAVQNFAKTQSP
-621 FFSDKSAPRIIAI
+621 FFSEKSAPRIISI
-634 ASPKERPLAMEHP
+634 GSPKERSLAMEHP

-692 QSLEPGNSIELDGT
+692 QSLEPGSAIELDGT

-782 LSKAQVAR
+782 LSRAQVAR
-790 VDAGQEFEVEIE
+790 VDAGQEFELEIE

-846 HKSMAVESAISSGI
+846 HKSIAVDSAIASGL

-889 AKCPEFVRQVVT
+889 AKCPEFARQVVA
-901 VESLPVDVDLVEPL
+901 VESQQVDVELAEPL
-915 LEDVDLAEDD
+915 LDRVELREDEDKL
-925 ENLIDRI
+925 NDRIS

>member
-1 MSTHRIEVS
+1 MSTNTHGLPSAIAIEVS
-10 RAHYCETIVSGTIAP
+10 LEHYCEMTVSGTIAP
-25 DDRDPHK
+25 DDREPTK
-32 LRLTTPDGCQFRAA
+32 LVLTTPDGVQFRAA
-46 PLGDVSIGA
+46 PLGDITLIEGDK
-55 GIGQWRVIPIM
+55 QWLVIPIM
-66 QTDGQ
+66 QTDGN
-71 ITRLQIVEEYSPSA
+71 ITRLQIVGAFAETALEPDKFVCVA
-85 IEDDRFICVGRT
+85 RIC
-97 NQVSRKHNTVTV
+97 QVSRKHNIVTA
-109 KIERPGEATIRPTL
+109 KIDKYGEQTIRPTFL
-123 FDPPSPVKS
+123 NPPEAMQT
-132 GQIWQFIA
+132 GQLWQIVA
-140 QRVGMTLAIVAAT
+140 QRVGKTLEMLKATHLDHKEGEEATVKSLPSVAPKTVYNPRNLDNDRKTEMTPFALA
-153 QLDGVGVESGELR
+153 
-166 LAPVGE
+166 
-172 PDRGSETR
+172 
-180 QGVGSMELG
+180 
-189 VADEI
+189 
-194 ALRFPPDGT
+194 
-203 PRSARLQRA
+203 
-212 FHQAESVESRVPN
+212 
-225 EEQSKRKRPVN
+225 
-236 SLLSTSELRAIALTA
+236 A
-251 LNQQLSRDWD
+251 LNLELDQRDWE

-266 VKEPIWEWD
+266 VKEPTWEWE
-275 ARSLV
+275 AQSLA
-280 PTEAR
+280 PTDLR
-285 ARVQVNSRT
+285 ARVQVNART
-294 NVARVYLYPDRLNYT
+294 KVARVYAYPQSKFGGLGEGETGGLGDGGTGGLGELEQAEGDKY
-309 PARCLDAATERK
+309 
-321 SSADDNL
+321 L

-377 RPDLL
+377 RPNLMI
-382 LITHAHLDH
+382 ITHAHLDH

-397 FHRDFPDVPTIATHG
+397 FHRDFPDVPMICTHG

-417 HVMLTDGLKVQTARQ
+417 HVMLTDGLKVQAAQ
-432 RQGNEDFQQLFDADD
+432 QKEGNEDFGQVFSADD
-447 LDRTLFELQT
+447 LDRTLFTLQT
-457 EPVGVDFSP
+457 QPVGVDFSP
-466 LPGLTARFI
+466 LPGLTVRFI

-481 GAACIYLQYGNRSIL
+481 GAACIYMKYGNRSIL

-502 TTSSRTTEGLKLA
+502 TTSSRTAEGLKLA
-515 DLPQADILITES
+515 DLPEADILITES
-527 TYGSDTHPSRRT
+527 TYGADTHPSRRS
-539 QESDLIKAIVEVVAA
+539 QESDLIKAIVEVVGA

-580 FHSVNVPVYIDGLV
+580 FHSVNVPVYVDGLV
-594 REVTDLFQTQLE
+594 REVTDLFQNQLE
-606 LLPASVQNFAKTQSP
+606 LLPAAVKNFAKTQSP
-621 FFSDKSAPRIIAI
+621 FFSEKSSPRIISI
-634 ASPKERPLAMEHP
+634 GSQKERPLAIAHP
-647 SVIIASSGML
+647 SVVIASSGML
-657 IGGASI
+657 TGGASI
-663 FYAKTLLQRE
+663 GYAKILLERE
-673 NAAVFISGYTDE
+673 NAAIFISGYTDE

-692 QSLEPGNSIELDGT
+692 QSLEPGAEIELDGT

-746 QSALHELS
+746 KSALHELS

-790 VDAGQEFEVEIE
+790 VDAGQEFELEIE

-815 VLADPRWQHLA
+815 VLEDPRWQHLA

-846 HKSMAVESAISSGI
+846 HKSFAVDSAILSGM

-869 DGYLCRGEDS
+869 DGYLCRGEES
-879 PLYKRDVDPA
+879 PLYKRNVDPT
-889 AKCPEFVRQVVT
+889 AKCPVFDRQVVA
-901 VESLPVDVDLVEPL
+901 VESIVNGEESDAPTIIEG
-915 LEDVDLAEDD
+915 
-925 ENLIDRI
+925 IDREEDEDRLN

>member
-1 MSTHRIEVS
+1 MSTNRIEVS
-10 RAHYCETIVSGTIAP
+10 LAHYCEMTVSGIIAP
-25 DDRDPHK
+25 DERDPHK
-32 LRLTTPDGCQFRAA
+32 LVLTTPDGCQFRAA
-46 PLGDVSIGA
+46 PLGSV
-55 GIGQWRVIPIM
+55 GIGEGSRQWRVLPIM
-66 QTDGQ
+66 QTDGN
-71 ITRLQIVEEYSPSA
+71 ITRLQIVAEESPSA
-85 IEDDRFICVGRT
+85 NAADRFICVGRT
-97 NQVSRKHNTVTV
+97 NQVSRKHNIVSV
-109 KIERPGEATIRPTL
+109 KIERPSEATIRPTFL
-123 FDPPSPVKS
+123 NPPATIQS
-132 GQIWQFIA
+132 GQLWEIVA
-140 QRVGMTLAIVAAT
+140 QRVGSTLEILTAA
-153 QLDGVGVESGELR
+153 QLDRLEVAESEVESLPSVTSKAVYNTRNLDRERKQELK
-166 LAPVGE
+166 
-172 PDRGSETR
+172 S
-180 QGVGSMELG
+180 
-189 VADEI
+189 I
-194 ALRFPPDGT
+194 A
-203 PRSARLQRA
+203 
-212 FHQAESVESRVPN
+212 
-225 EEQSKRKRPVN
+225 
-236 SLLSTSELRAIALTA
+236 ITA
-251 LNQQLSRDWD
+251 LNQQLSRYWE

-266 VKEPIWEWD
+266 VKEPVWEWD
-275 ARSLV
+275 ARSLE
-280 PTEAR
+280 PTAAR
-285 ARVQVNSRT
+285 ARAQVNSRT
-294 NVARVYLYPDRLNYT
+294 NVARVYVYPLGVSKDPAPNSQLPT
-309 PARCLDAATERK
+309 PNSQLPTPNSHTVVQQLPTPNSD
-321 SSADDNL
+321 L

-377 RPDLL
+377 RPDLM

-397 FHRDFPDVPTIATHG
+397 FHRDFPDVPTISTHG

-417 HVMLTDGLKVQTARQ
+417 HVMLTDGLKVQAAKQRRALVGFPDHGNAPSSAPRQ
-432 RQGNEDFQQLFDADD
+432 RQGNEDFQQLFDAED

-457 EPVGVDFSP
+457 QPVGVDFSP
-466 LPGLTARFI
+466 LPGLTVRFI

-481 GAACIYLQYGNRSIL
+481 GAACIYMQYGNRSIL

-502 TTSSRTTEGLKLA
+502 TTGSRTTEGLKLA

-580 FHSVNVPVYIDGLV
+580 FRSVNVPVYVDGLV

-621 FFSDKSAPRIIAI
+621 FFSKKSSPRIISI
-634 ASPKERPLAMEHP
+634 GSPPERSLAMEHP

-663 FYAKTLLQRE
+663 FYAKTLLERE

-692 QSLEPGNSIELDGT
+692 QSLEPGKSIELDGT
-706 PLTVRAKIQRFN
+706 PITVRAKIQRFN

-815 VLADPRWQHLA
+815 VLADPRWQYLA

-846 HKSMAVESAISSGI
+846 HKSMAVESAISSGL

-879 PLYKRDVDPA
+879 PLYKRDVDPT
-889 AKCPEFVRQVVT
+889 AKCPEFVHQVVA
-901 VESLPVDVDLVEPL
+901 VESASSEESLAEPL
-915 LEDVDLAEDD
+915 LEEIDLAIDD
-925 ENLIDRI
+925 DNSTDRIS

>member
-1 MSTHRIEVS
+1 M
-10 RAHYCETIVSGTIAP
+10 
-25 DDRDPHK
+25 
-32 LRLTTPDGCQFRAA
+32 L
-46 PLGDVSIGA
+46 
-55 GIGQWRVIPIM
+55 
-66 QTDGQ
+66 
-71 ITRLQIVEEYSPSA
+71 
-85 IEDDRFICVGRT
+85 
-97 NQVSRKHNTVTV
+97 
-109 KIERPGEATIRPTL
+109 IR
-123 FDPPSPVKS
+123 S
-132 GQIWQFIA
+132 
-140 QRVGMTLAIVAAT
+140 
-153 QLDGVGVESGELR
+153 
-166 LAPVGE
+166 
-172 PDRGSETR
+172 
-180 QGVGSMELG
+180 
-189 VADEI
+189 
-194 ALRFPPDGT
+194 
-203 PRSARLQRA
+203 
-212 FHQAESVESRVPN
+212 
-225 EEQSKRKRPVN
+225 QSKFVPAQSSV
-236 SLLSTSELRAIALTA
+236 LV
-251 LNQQLSRDWD
+251 DG
-261 LSLTR
+261 
-266 VKEPIWEWD
+266 KEVTTDE
-275 ARSLV
+275 
-280 PTEAR
+280 
-285 ARVQVNSRT
+285 
-294 NVARVYLYPDRLNYT
+294 
-309 PARCLDAATERK
+309 
-321 SSADDNL
+321 DNKYL

-377 RPDLL
+377 RPNLI

-397 FHRDFPDVPTIATHG
+397 FHRDFPDVPMICTHG

-417 HVMLTDGLKVQTARQ
+417 HVMLTDGLKVQTAQQRRALVGFPDVKSATRQ
-432 RQGNEDFQQLFDADD
+432 KQGNEDFGQVFSADD
-447 LDRTLFELQT
+447 LDRTLFTLQT
-457 EPVGVDFSP
+457 QSVGVDFSP
-466 LPGLTARFI
+466 LPGLIVRFI

-481 GAACIYLQYGNRSIL
+481 GAACIYMQYGNRSIL

-502 TTSSRTTEGLKLA
+502 TTSSRTAEGLKLA

-527 TYGSDTHPSRRT
+527 TYGADTHPSRRT
-539 QESDLIKAIVEVVAA
+539 QESDLIKAIVEVVAN

-594 REVTDLFQTQLE
+594 REVTDLFQTQLD
-606 LLPASVQNFAKTQSP
+606 LLPAAVQNFAKTQSP
-621 FFSDKSAPRIIAI
+621 FFSEKSSPRIISI
-634 ASPKERPLAMEHP
+634 ASPKERPLAIAHP

-657 IGGASI
+657 TGGASI
-663 FYAKTLLQRE
+663 GYAKILLERE

-692 QSLEPGNSIELDGT
+692 QSLEPGTEIELDGT

-746 QSALHELS
+746 KSALHELS

-774 TFGQAPEH
+774 TFGEAPEH

-790 VDAGQEFEVEIE
+790 VDAGQEFELEIE

-815 VLADPRWQHLA
+815 VLEDPRWQHLA

-846 HKSMAVESAISSGI
+846 HKSMAVESAIASGL

-869 DGYLCRGEDS
+869 DGYLCRGEES
-879 PLYKRDVDPA
+879 P
-889 AKCPEFVRQVVT
+889 
-901 VESLPVDVDLVEPL
+901 PVQARCRSDCEMSGVYPSSCVG
-915 LEDVDLAEDD
+915 
-925 ENLIDRI
+925 

>member
-1 MSTHRIEVS
+1 MSTNQIEIS
-10 RAHYCETIVSGTIAP
+10 LEPYCEMTVSGIIAP
-25 DDRDPHK
+25 DDREPTK
-32 LRLTTPDGCQFRAA
+32 LVLTTPDGIQFRAA
-46 PLGDVSIGA
+46 PLGDISQVEGDK
-55 GIGQWRVIPIM
+55 QWRVIPIM
-66 QTDGQ
+66 QTEGT
-71 ITRLQIVEEYSPSA
+71 ITRLQIVKAYSESA
-85 IEDDRFICVGRT
+85 LEPDKFVCVARIC
-97 NQVSRKHNTVTV
+97 QISRKHNIVTAKIDKHGEQAIRPTFLNPPEAMKTGQLWQIVAQRVEKTLEILKATHLDPKDGEESTV
-109 KIERPGEATIRPTL
+109 TIRPSVAPKTVYNARNL
-123 FDPPSPVKS
+123 DDDRKVE
-132 GQIWQFIA
+132 
-140 QRVGMTLAIVAAT
+140 MTPFALA
-153 QLDGVGVESGELR
+153 
-166 LAPVGE
+166 
-172 PDRGSETR
+172 
-180 QGVGSMELG
+180 
-189 VADEI
+189 
-194 ALRFPPDGT
+194 
-203 PRSARLQRA
+203 
-212 FHQAESVESRVPN
+212 
-225 EEQSKRKRPVN
+225 
-236 SLLSTSELRAIALTA
+236 A
-251 LNQQLSRDWD
+251 LNLELTERDWE

-266 VKEPIWEWD
+266 VKEPIWEWE
-275 ARSLV
+275 AQSLV
-280 PTEAR
+280 PTELR
-285 ARVQVNSRT
+285 ARVQVHART
-294 NVARVYLYPDRLNYT
+294 KVARVYAYPHQTKYVS
-309 PARCLDAATERK
+309 AK
-321 SSADDNL
+321 STVPTDGGALTVDEGDKYL

-377 RPDLL
+377 RPNLML
-382 LITHAHLDH
+382 VTHAHLDH

-397 FHRDFPDVPTIATHG
+397 FHRDFPDVPMICTHG

-417 HVMLTDGLKVQTARQ
+417 HVMLTDGLKVQTAQ
-432 RQGNEDFQQLFDADD
+432 QKEGNEDFGQVFSADD
-447 LDRTLFELQT
+447 LDRTLFTLQT
-457 EPVGVDFSP
+457 QPVGVDFSP
-466 LPGLTARFI
+466 LPGLTVRFI

-481 GAACIYLQYGNRSIL
+481 GAACIYMKYGNRSIL

-502 TTSSRTTEGLKLA
+502 TTSSRTAEGLKLA
-515 DLPQADILITES
+515 DLPEADILITES
-527 TYGSDTHPSRRT
+527 TYGADTHPSRRS

-580 FHSVNVPVYIDGLV
+580 FHSVNVPVYVDGLV
-594 REVTDLFQTQLE
+594 REVTDLFQNQLD
-606 LLPASVQNFAKTQSP
+606 LLPAAVKNFAKTQSP
-621 FFSDKSAPRIIAI
+621 FFSEKSSPRIISI
-634 ASPKERPLAMEHP
+634 GSPKERPLAIAHP
-647 SVIIASSGML
+647 SVVIASSGML
-657 IGGASI
+657 TGGASI
-663 FYAKTLLQRE
+663 GYAKILLERE
-673 NAAVFISGYTDE
+673 NAAIFISGYTDE

-692 QSLEPGNSIELDGT
+692 QSLEPGAEIELDGT

-746 QSALHELS
+746 KSALHELS

-790 VDAGQEFEVEIE
+790 VDAGQEFEMEIE

-815 VLADPRWQHLA
+815 VLEDPRWQHLA

-846 HKSMAVESAISSGI
+846 HKSFAVDSAILSGM

-869 DGYLCRGEDS
+869 DGYLCRGEES
-879 PLYKRDVDPA
+879 PLYKRDVDPT
-889 AKCPEFVRQVVT
+889 AKCPAFVRQVVA
-901 VESLPVDVDLVEPL
+901 VESQPVDEELLVEPL
-915 LEDVDLAEDD
+915 TEEIDLENEL
-925 ENLIDRI
+925 NDRIG

>member
-1 MSTHRIEVS
+1 MSTNTIAVS
-10 RAHYCETIVSGTIAP
+10 RAQYCEMIVSGSIAP

-32 LRLTTPDGCQFRAA
+32 LILTTPDGCQFRAA
-46 PLGDVSIGA
+46 PLSSVSIGA
-55 GIGQWRVIPIM
+55 GTRQWRVIPIM
-66 QTDGQ
+66 QTDGNM
-71 ITRLQIVEEYSPSA
+71 TRLQIVEEESPSTSA
-85 IEDDRFICVGRT
+85 GDRFVCVGIA
-97 NQVSRKHNTVTV
+97 NQVSRKHNIVTL
-109 KIERPGEATIRPTL
+109 KIERPGEATIRPTFL
-123 FDPPSPVKS
+123 NPPAAVKS
-132 GQIWQFIA
+132 GQLWQIVA
-140 QRVGMTLAIVAAT
+140 QRVGMTLEILTAE
-153 QLDGVGVESGELR
+153 QLDRQAVTDSQPESPPSGVSKTLK
-166 LAPVGE
+166 E
-172 PDRGSETR
+172 PRNLDKQKTP
-180 QGVGSMELG
+180 
-189 VADEI
+189 EI
-194 ALRFPPDGT
+194 T
-203 PRSARLQRA
+203 
-212 FHQAESVESRVPN
+212 
-225 EEQSKRKRPVN
+225 
-236 SLLSTSELRAIALTA
+236 AIALAA
-251 LNQQLSRDWD
+251 LNKELSERDWE
-261 LSLTR
+261 LALTR
-266 VKEPIWEWD
+266 VKEPTWEWE
-275 ARSLV
+275 AQSLV
-280 PTEAR
+280 PSDLR
-285 ARVQVNSRT
+285 ARVQVNART
-294 NVARVYLYPDRLNYT
+294 KVARVYAYPHQSKFEKRGELGVGSWELGT
-309 PARCLDAATERK
+309 SERGEELATTDE
-321 SSADDNL
+321 DDQYL

-377 RPDLL
+377 HPNLI

-397 FHRDFPDVPTIATHG
+397 FHRDFPDVPMICTHG

-417 HVMLTDGLKVQTARQ
+417 HVMLTDGLKVQTAKQ
-432 RQGNEDFQQLFDADD
+432 KEGNEDFGQVFSADD
-447 LDRTLFELQT
+447 LDRTLFQLQT
-457 EPVGVDFSP
+457 QPVGVNFSP
-466 LPGLTARFI
+466 LPGLTVRFI

-481 GAACIYLQYGNRSIL
+481 GAACIYMEYGNRSIL

-502 TTSSRTTEGLKLA
+502 TTSSRTAEGLKLA
-515 DLPQADILITES
+515 DLPPADILITES
-527 TYGSDTHPSRRT
+527 TYGADTHPSRRT
-539 QESDLIKAIVEVVAA
+539 QESDLIKAIVEVVGA

-606 LLPASVQNFAKTQSP
+606 LLPAAVQNFAKTQSP
-621 FFSDKSAPRIIAI
+621 FFSDKSAPRIISI
-634 ASPKERPLAMEHP
+634 GSPKERPLAIAHP

-657 IGGASI
+657 TGGASI
-663 FYAKTLLQRE
+663 GYAKILLERE

-692 QSLEPGNSIELDGT
+692 QSLEPGSDIELDGT

-746 QSALHELS
+746 KSALHELS

-774 TFGQAPEH
+774 SFGQAPEH

-790 VDAGQEFEVEIE
+790 VDAGQEFELEIE

-815 VLADPRWQHLA
+815 VLEDPRWQHLA

-831 SAKWTKGGLMLKPAS
+831 SAKWTKGGLMLKPAN
-846 HKSMAVESAISSGI
+846 HKSLVVDSAIASGL

-889 AKCPEFVRQVVT
+889 AKCPEFVRQVVA
-901 VESLPVDVDLVEPL
+901 VESLAYSLPEVIASVEESLAEPL
-915 LEDVDLAEDD
+915 IEVIDLEEDED
-925 ENLIDRI
+925 ELND

>member
-1 MSTHRIEVS
+1 MSTNQIEIS
-10 RAHYCETIVSGTIAP
+10 LEHYCEMTVSGTITP
-25 DDRDPHK
+25 DEREPTK
-32 LRLTTPDGCQFRAA
+32 LVLTTLDGCQFRAA
-46 PLGDVSIGA
+46 PLGDVRIGE
-55 GIGQWRVIPIM
+55 GSRQWRVIPIM
-66 QTDGQ
+66 QTDGN
-71 ITRLQIVEEYSPSA
+71 ITRLQIVEEHSLSA
-85 IEDDRFICVGRT
+85 LEDDRFVCVGRT
-97 NQVSRKHNTVTV
+97 NQVSRKHNIVSM
-109 KIERPGEATIRPTL
+109 KIERPGEPTIRPTL
-123 FDPPSPVKS
+123 FDPPVEVKS
-132 GQIWQFIA
+132 GQLWQIVA
-140 QRVGMTLAIVAAT
+140 QRVGMTLNIVAAEQFDNLEVAASVT
-153 QLDGVGVESGELR
+153 QSLPVAPKTVHEPRNLDKARSIEIKS
-166 LAPVGE
+166 
-172 PDRGSETR
+172 
-180 QGVGSMELG
+180 
-189 VADEI
+189 I
-194 ALRFPPDGT
+194 AL
-203 PRSARLQRA
+203 S
-212 FHQAESVESRVPN
+212 
-225 EEQSKRKRPVN
+225 
-236 SLLSTSELRAIALTA
+236 A
-251 LNQQLSRDWD
+251 LNLEITRDWE

-266 VKEPIWEWD
+266 VKEPIWEW
-275 ARSLV
+275 
-280 PTEAR
+280 EAQSSVSSELR
-285 ARVQVNSRT
+285 ARVQVNART
-294 NVARVYLYPDRLNYT
+294 KVARVYIYPHQSNYI
-309 PARCLDAATERK
+309 PAKPSIPVNGDELTTDEGDK
-321 SSADDNL
+321 YL

-349 QIGPYEIV
+349 QIGTYEIV

-377 RPDLL
+377 RPDLI

-397 FHRDFPDVPTIATHG
+397 FHRDFPDVPMICTHG

-432 RQGNEDFQQLFDADD
+432 REGNEDFGQVFTADD
-447 LDRTLFELQT
+447 LDLTLFQLQT
-457 EPVGVDFSP
+457 QPVGVDFFP
-466 LPGLTARFI
+466 LPGLTVRFI

-481 GAACIYLQYGNRSIL
+481 GAACIYMEYGNRSIL

-502 TTSSRTTEGLKLA
+502 TTSSRTAEGLKLA
-515 DLPQADILITES
+515 DLPKADVLITES

-539 QESDLIKAIVEVVAA
+539 QESDLIKSIVEVVGA

-594 REVTDLFQTQLE
+594 REVTDLFQTQLD
-606 LLPASVQNFAKTQSP
+606 LLPAAVQNFAKTQFP
-621 FFSDKSAPRIIAI
+621 FFSDKSSPRIISI
-634 ASPKERPLAMEHP
+634 GSPKERPLAMEHP

-663 FYAKTLLQRE
+663 YYAKTLLKRE

-685 ESPGRFL
+685 ESPGRLL
-692 QSLEPGNSIELDGT
+692 QSLEPGSEIELDGT

-746 QSALHELS
+746 KSALHELS

-790 VDAGQEFEVEIE
+790 VDAGQEFDIEIE

-815 VLADPRWQHLA
+815 VLEDPRWQHLA

-846 HKSMAVESAISSGI
+846 HKSFAVEAAIASGI

-879 PLYKRDVDPA
+879 PLYKRDVDPT
-889 AKCPEFVRQVVT
+889 AKCPAFVRQVVV
-901 VESLPVDVDLVEPL
+901 VESTASGEESLVEPSIL
-915 LEDVDLAEDD
+915 FPRRSANEGIDLNLDEDELND
-925 ENLIDRI
+925 

>member
-1 MSTHRIEVS
+1 MSTNQIEVS
-10 RAHYCETIVSGTIAP
+10 LEHYCEMTVSGTISA
-25 DDRDPHK
+25 DDRDPNK
-32 LRLTTPDGCQFRAA
+32 LVLTTPDGCTFRAA
-46 PLGDVSIGA
+46 PLGDVSSIEGDK
-55 GIGQWRVIPIM
+55 QWLVIPIM
-66 QTDGQ
+66 QTDGN
-71 ITRLQIVEEYSPSA
+71 ITRLQIIDACAETALEPDKFV
-85 IEDDRFICVGRT
+85 CVGMAC
-97 NQVSRKHNTVTV
+97 QVSRKLNVV
-109 KIERPGEATIRPTL
+109 SLKIDQYGESTIRPTL
-123 FDPPSPVKS
+123 FNPPEAVKS
-132 GQIWQFIA
+132 GQLWQIVA
-140 QRVGMTLAIVAAT
+140 QRVGKTLNILKAT
-153 QLDGVGVESGELR
+153 QLDSIEIEQSAITSLTQVAPKTVYNARNLDADRQQELT
-166 LAPVGE
+166 P
-172 PDRGSETR
+172 
-180 QGVGSMELG
+180 
-189 VADEI
+189 I
-194 ALRFPPDGT
+194 AL
-203 PRSARLQRA
+203 A
-212 FHQAESVESRVPN
+212 
-225 EEQSKRKRPVN
+225 
-236 SLLSTSELRAIALTA
+236 A
-251 LNQQLSRDWD
+251 LNLELAERDWE
-261 LSLTR
+261 LSLAR
-266 VKEPIWEWD
+266 VKEPTWEWE
-275 ARSLV
+275 AQSLV
-280 PTEAR
+280 PTELR
-285 ARVQVNSRT
+285 ARVQVNARQKM
-294 NVARVYLYPDRLNYT
+294 ARVYAYPGQSKFGGSGEGEIGGRGDEGTKGLGELENIEGDKY
-309 PARCLDAATERK
+309 
-321 SSADDNL
+321 L

-372 FELLE
+372 FELLD
-377 RPDLL
+377 RPNLML
-382 LITHAHLDH
+382 VTHAHLDH

-397 FHRDFPDVPTIATHG
+397 FHRDFPDVPMICTHG

-417 HVMLTDGLKVQTARQ
+417 HVMLTDGLKVQTAQ
-432 RQGNEDFQQLFDADD
+432 QKEGNEDFGQVFSADD
-447 LDRTLFELQT
+447 LDRTLFTLQT
-457 EPVGVDFSP
+457 QPVGVNFSP
-466 LPGLTARFI
+466 LSGLTVRFI

-481 GAACIYLQYGNRSIL
+481 GAACIYMEYGNRSIL

-502 TTSSRTTEGLKLA
+502 TTSSRTAEGLKLA
-515 DLPQADILITES
+515 DLPPADILITES
-527 TYGSDTHPSRRT
+527 TYGADTHPSRRS

-580 FHSVNVPVYIDGLV
+580 FHSVNVPVYVDGLV
-594 REVTDLFQTQLE
+594 REVTDLFQNQLE
-606 LLPASVQNFAKTQSP
+606 LLPAAVKNFAKTQSP
-621 FFSDKSAPRIIAI
+621 FFSEKSSPRIISI
-634 ASPKERPLAMEHP
+634 SSQKERPLAIAHP

-657 IGGASI
+657 TGGASI
-663 FYAKTLLQRE
+663 GYAKILLERE

-692 QSLEPGNSIELDGT
+692 QSLEPGSEIELDGT

-766 IPEVGDTI
+766 IPDVGDTI

-790 VDAGQEFEVEIE
+790 VDAGQEFELEIE

-846 HKSMAVESAISSGI
+846 HKSLAVEGAIASGLE
-860 DCCAVCEFF
+860 CCAVCEFF
-869 DGYLCRGEDS
+869 DGYLCRGEES

-889 AKCPEFVRQVVT
+889 AKCPVFVPQVVAVDSQL
-901 VESLPVDVDLVEPL
+901 VEDESVGEESILFPKRAANKGVDLDKHEL
-915 LEDVDLAEDD
+915 ND
-925 ENLIDRI
+925 

>member
-1 MSTHRIEVS
+1 MSTNTIAISLEQ
-10 RAHYCETIVSGTIAP
+10 YCEMTVSGIIAP
-25 DDRDPHK
+25 DDRDPNK
-32 LRLTTPDGCQFRAA
+32 LVLTTPDGCQFRAA

-55 GIGQWRVIPIM
+55 GSRQWRVIPIM
-66 QTDGQ
+66 QTDGS
-71 ITRLQIVEEYSPSA
+71 ITRLQIVEEQSPGA
-85 IEDDRFICVGRT
+85 LEGDRFVCVGRT
-97 NQVSRKHNTVTV
+97 NQVSRKHNIVSL
-109 KIERPGEATIRPTL
+109 KIERPSEATIRPTL
-123 FDPPSPVKS
+123 FEPPIPVKS
-132 GQIWQFIA
+132 GQLWQFVA
-140 QRVGMTLAIVAAT
+140 QRVGMTLTIVAAT
-153 QLDGVGVESGELR
+153 QLDGQEITESAVKSLPIV
-166 LAPVGE
+166 APKTVYNARNLD
-172 PDRGSETR
+172 PDRR
-180 QGVGSMELG
+180 Q
-189 VADEI
+189 EI
-194 ALRFPPDGT
+194 T
-203 PRSARLQRA
+203 TI
-212 FHQAESVESRVPN
+212 V
-225 EEQSKRKRPVN
+225 
-236 SLLSTSELRAIALTA
+236 LSA
-251 LNQQLSRDWD
+251 LNKDLGDSPGERLRQRDWE

-266 VKEPIWEWD
+266 VKEPTWEWE
-275 ARSLV
+275 AQSLV
-280 PTEAR
+280 PSDLR
-285 ARVQVNSRT
+285 ARVQVNART
-294 NVARVYLYPDRLNYT
+294 KVARVYVYPHQSQFENGGLGDGETGGLGELAQAEGDNY
-309 PARCLDAATERK
+309 
-321 SSADDNL
+321 L

-377 RPDLL
+377 RPNLI

-397 FHRDFPDVPTIATHG
+397 FHRDFPDVPMICTHG

-417 HVMLTDGLKVQTARQ
+417 HVMLTDGLKVQAAQQ
-432 RQGNEDFQQLFDADD
+432 RQGNEDFGQVFTSDD
-447 LDRTLFELQT
+447 LDRTLFTLQT
-457 EPVGVDFSP
+457 QPIGVDFSP
-466 LPGLTARFI
+466 LPGLTVRFI

-481 GAACIYLQYGNRSIL
+481 GAACIYMQYGNRSIL

-502 TTSSRTTEGLKLA
+502 TTSSRTAEGLKLA

-539 QESDLIKAIVEVVAA
+539 QESDLIKAIVEVVGN

-606 LLPASVQNFAKTQSP
+606 LLPAAVQNFAKTQSP
-621 FFSDKSAPRIIAI
+621 FFSEKSSPRIVSIS
-634 ASPKERPLAMEHP
+634 SPKERPLAIAHP

-657 IGGASI
+657 TGGASI
-663 FYAKTLLQRE
+663 GYAKILLERE

-692 QSLEPGNSIELDGT
+692 QSLEPGTEIELDGT

-746 QSALHELS
+746 KSALHELS

-766 IPEVGDTI
+766 IPDIGDTI
-774 TFGQAPEH
+774 TFGEAPEH

-790 VDAGQEFEVEIE
+790 VDAGQEFDIEIE

-815 VLADPRWQHLA
+815 VLEDPRWQHLA

-831 SAKWTKGGLMLKPAS
+831 SAKWTKA
-846 HKSMAVESAISSGI
+846 
-860 DCCAVCEFF
+860 D
-869 DGYLCRGEDS
+869 
-879 PLYKRDVDPA
+879 
-889 AKCPEFVRQVVT
+889 
-901 VESLPVDVDLVEPL
+901 
-915 LEDVDLAEDD
+915 
-925 ENLIDRI
+925 